1 MRERVRNVLVGICT
15 IGALG
20 GAALLLFLFGEIE
33 PFLSPRWSIQVAMN
47 VIMASMMHDSASTVI
62 VK

>member
-20 GAALLLFLFGEIE
+20 SAGAMLFLFGEIE
-33 PFLSPRWSIQVAMN
+33 PFFANRWQVQVALN
-47 VIMASMMHDSASTVI
+47 EAGVELTDLLRRLGSPV
-62 VK
+62 